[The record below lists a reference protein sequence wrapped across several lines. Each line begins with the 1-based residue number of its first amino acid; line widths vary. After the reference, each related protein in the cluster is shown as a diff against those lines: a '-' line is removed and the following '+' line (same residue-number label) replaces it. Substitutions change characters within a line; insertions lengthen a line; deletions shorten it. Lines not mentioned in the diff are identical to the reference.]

1 MADLVQN
8 NESDE
13 SILVLGIGN
22 ILFADEGFGV
32 RAVQAL
38 HSRWS
43 FPDRVILMDGGTQG
57 FNLLT
62 HVQAATRMIV
72 FDAID
77 YGLPPGTLK
86 VLTNDQV
93 PRFMGSKKLSL
104 HQTGFQDVLG
114 VAELTGHLPSELILI
129 GVQPEELD
137 DFGGS
142 IRPVVKAQIQPAL
155 EIALDYLLRWGCQPK
170 ARDGGLETAAYLLPE
185 SLDMEAYESGGAYV
199 TGRARRAVPVQDGA
213 IPPPIQAS

>member
-1 MADLVQN
+1 MNEMAPN
-8 NESDE
+8 NDCEE

-32 RAVQAL
+32 RAVQTL

-43 FPDRVILMDGGTQG
+43 FPSRVILMDGGTQG

-62 HVQAATRMIV
+62 HVQSAARMIV

-86 VLTNDQV
+86 ILTNGQV

-114 VAELTGHLPSELILI
+114 VAELTGYLPSELILI

-142 IRPVVKAQIQPAL
+142 IRLVVKAQIQPAI
-155 EIALDYLLRWGCQPK
+155 EIALDYLRGWGCTPNP
-170 ARDGGLETAAYLLPE
+170 RNGGLETDEFLLPK
-185 SLDMEAYESGGAYV
+185 SLDMVAYESGGAYV
-199 TGRARRAVPVQDGA
+199 TTPIPGA
-213 IPPPIQAS
+213 H